1 MCEQNGN
8 VVPINQ
14 HKNTSN
20 QQTLGNLA
28 LQDNLKPAINIA
40 IDYDETITK
49 DPKAWDAIMHLMH
62 KSGMKVYVVTY
73 RNNRES
79 FGLEYLMAS
88 DFIEKVVFTA
98 RNGKKAFCENLGI
111 FIDIWVDDNP
121 ITITHTLLGVDAN
134 LHYTYSPDNMKCAV
148 SVPAENEKQAK
159 YERDFANS
167 LPITKH

>member
-14 HKNTSN
+14 HINTSS
-20 QQTLGNLA
+20 QEILSNLA
-28 LQDNLKPAINIA
+28 LKDNLKSTINIA

-49 DPKAWDAIMHLMH
+49 DTYAWSQIMQLMH
-62 KSGMKVYVVTY
+62 NLGMKVYVVTY
-73 RNNRES
+73 RNDRES

-121 ITITHTLLGVDAN
+121 ISITHTLLGVDRN
-134 LHYTYSPDNMKCAV
+134 MNFMFCPDNMKTAV
-148 SVPAENEKQAK
+148 YSEPPNIGHSQYENE
-159 YERDFANS
+159 R
-167 LPITKH
+167 LPIPKH